1 MLCYTKFW
9 PKKVYFKA
17 KIDIFLIFSAQMQS
31 SKENIILKFVFVIT
45 YRNMKNNPQK

>member
-17 KIDIFLIFSAQMQS
+17 KIDIFLTFYVNQIFSVDGTMYKKIS
-31 SKENIILKFVFVIT
+31 FVLSI
-45 YRNMKNNPQK
+45 